1 MGPNRAALPGLVQAA
16 RAICWRLPETKARP
30 SGASGLRLAD
40 LGFGAAGAQGDVF
53 GLGLG
58 LGLGEHVGQG
68 AQAQAWSLRDG
79 QAEKSASP
87 GP

>member
-1 MGPNRAALPGLVQAA
+1 
-16 RAICWRLPETKARP
+16 
-30 SGASGLRLAD
+30 LAD

-58 LGLGEHVGQG
+58 EHVGQG
-68 AQAQAWSLRDG
+68 AQAQAWSLREG

>member
-1 MGPNRAALPGLVQAA
+1 
-16 RAICWRLPETKARP
+16 
-30 SGASGLRLAD
+30 LAD
-40 LGFGAAGAQGDVF
+40 LGFGAAGAQGDIF
-53 GLGLG
+53 GLG

>member
-1 MGPNRAALPGLVQAA
+1 
-16 RAICWRLPETKARP
+16 
-30 SGASGLRLAD
+30 LAD